1 MDFIYI
7 VGGLN
12 HRKIEDYFADFLK
25 SKRKGTDYELI
36 YNWYEDRYVDME
48 FLNQQYSKM
57 ANGQEI
63 LSEMYTMKLHKNST
77 QYMNQYLDDIQL
89 LRAKIMRVNQ
99 TVYDNRKKVM
109 KNNLLSYRSKVTG
122 F

>member
-36 YNWYEDRYVDME
+36 YNWYE
-48 FLNQQYSKM
+48 
-57 ANGQEI
+57 EI
-63 LSEMYTMKLHKNST
+63 HNET
-77 QYMNQYLDDIQL
+77 
-89 LRAKIMRVNQ
+89 A
-99 TVYDNRKKVM
+99 
-109 KNNLLSYRSKVTG
+109 
-122 F
+122 